1 MVKEKKPEHQENIVS
16 HDEYDGGVVS
26 DLATLKEKVRALE
39 ANDFSV
45 LAKFVNRV
53 DSLAV
58 EVSQTKAKVIELEH
72 SHTQHLEWSAQIPI
86 NYEKVNA
93 HVRALEQTVKD
104 GFAELKTQIK
114 GQDKDFDYFVRLPAK
129 TVLLGA
135 LGVLGVA
142 VAHSF
147 MRVVHWVWDWWKAF
161 SKANY
166 L

>member
-1 MVKEKKPEHQENIVS
+1 MIN
-16 HDEYDGGVVS
+16 DEYDGGVVS
-26 DLATLKEKVRALE
+26 DLATLKEKVRSLE

-45 LAKFVNRV
+45 LSKFVNRV

-58 EVSQTKAKVIELEH
+58 ELSQTRAKVIELEH
-72 SHTQHLEWSAQIPI
+72 SHNTHLEWSAQIPI
-86 NYEKVNA
+86 NYEKLNT

>member
-1 MVKEKKPEHQENIVS
+1 MTRN
-16 HDEYDGGVVS
+16 DEYDGVVLS

-45 LAKFVNRV
+45 LAKFVGRV

-58 EVSQTKAKVIELEH
+58 ELSQTKAKVIELEH
-72 SHTQHLEWSAQIPI
+72 SHQTHMEWSAQIPI

-104 GFAELKTQIK
+104 GFSELKTQIK
-114 GQDKDFDYFVRLPAK
+114 GQDKDFDYFERLPAK

-147 MRVVHWVWDWWKAF
+147 VKITHWVWDWWKAF

>member
-1 MVKEKKPEHQENIVS
+1 MIDEHYGALQAEV
-16 HDEYDGGVVS
+16 
-26 DLATLKEKVRALE
+26 ATLREKVRAIE
-39 ANDFSV
+39 ESESSTIRRFIGKIDKNNSEIQV
-45 LAKFVNRV
+45 LR
-53 DSLAV
+53 
-58 EVSQTKAKVIELEH
+58 E
-72 SHTQHLEWSAQIPI
+72 TQMEIKTILDGHINWSSQIPI
-86 NYEKVNA
+86 NYEKLNT
-93 HVRALEQTVKD
+93 HVRDLEQTVKD

-147 MRVVHWVWDWWKAF
+147 MRVAHWVWDWWKAF

>member
-1 MVKEKKPEHQENIVS
+1 MASN
-16 HDEYDGGVVS
+16 DEYDGGIVS

-104 GFAELKTQIK
+104 GFSELKTQIK

-147 MRVVHWVWDWWKAF
+147 MRVVHWVLDWWKTF